1 MSSPL
6 IVVSKG
12 DKQHRQ
18 WNTLCWGYAVVL
30 AILVPLVLQPFEIGR
45 MNRAIVMMVAI
56 LAVNLVVGFNGM
68 LALGHSAFMGIGAFV
83 SASMVQDESWDFW
96 MAIPLVLVLG
106 FAVGVVVGLPALRVK
121 GLYLALVTIA
131 QAAVFPTLVN
141 IEELGIAER
150 TGGPN
155 GKKIEEEVDRQVDG
169 FSSYFEFLPGVDGAR
184 GADAYRYWIILLIT
198 VVTFALV
205 RNILRSRAGR
215 AVLAIRDNE
224 AGAAVYGVNL
234 PMYKT
239 VNFALS
245 ASLGSLAGLLWSLD
259 KGFVAGQDF
268 TFLLAIDL
276 IIGLVIGGVG
286 TLQGSVLGGLFVVW
300 VRDLTKRISIPMGF
314 YTLDGDGPLSA
325 AIFGLI
331 LILFTF
337 FAPGGI
343 ASMIASAQKRIIR
356 VVPLTPAGDPITPLR
371 QLDPGPSS
379 TRSTWALRLAVIG
392 PVLLI
397 GGWVLM
403 NVDNLIVGT
412 LAFILR
418 FVIVVLAPVVV
429 FVSLNERRAVQ
440 AGLRGENSAS
450 VSLQAK
456 IAGIIGVLSFAYIKT
471 FALNLALRAHH
482 VGHLAR
488 EAVVLDGARERP
500 VVPLVSEAAKY
511 NDFEGTAGE
520 FCASGVGTEFNGW
533 SVDQLCEIASE
544 AVTARDTPVGWW
556 LIGWSSQS
564 VLALVLSLASIAV
577 TLFVGLRYF
586 VFSNANP
593 TQTNAS
599 TDERQDATASP

>member
-12 DKQHRQ
+12 DRQHRQ
-18 WNTLCWGYAVVL
+18 WNTLYWGYALAL
-30 AILVPLVLQPFEIGR
+30 AILVPLVLQPFQIGR
-45 MNRAIVMMVAI
+45 MNRAIVMIVAV

-83 SASMVQDESWDFW
+83 TASMVQDEMWDYW
-96 MAIPLVLVLG
+96 MIIPLVLILG
-106 FAVGVVVGLPALRVK
+106 FAVGVVVGLPALRVR

-141 IEELGIAER
+141 IDELGIAER

-155 GKKIEEEVDRQVDG
+155 GKKVEEVVDRQADG
-169 FSSYFEFLPGVDGAR
+169 ISGFFEFLPGVDGAR
-184 GADAYRYWIILLIT
+184 GADAYRYWIILFMA
-198 VVTFALV
+198 VVVVALV
-205 RNILRSRAGR
+205 RNIMRSRAGR

-245 ASLGSLAGLLWSLD
+245 ASLGSLAGLLWTLD

-268 TFLLAIDL
+268 TFLLAIEL

-286 TLQGSVLGGLFVVW
+286 TLQGSIFGGLFVVW

-314 YTLDGDGPLSA
+314 YTLDGDGPLSN

-343 ASMIASAQKRIIR
+343 ASMVTAVQKRIIQ
-356 VVPLTPAGDPITPLR
+356 VVPLTPAGDPITPLER
-371 QLDPGPSS
+371 LDPGPSS

-392 PVLLI
+392 PVLLVI
-397 GGWVLM
+397 GWVLM
-403 NVDNLIVGT
+403 NVNNLIVGVF
-412 LAFILR
+412 AFNLR
-418 FVIVVLAPVVV
+418 FFIVALAPIVV
-429 FVSLNERRAVQ
+429 FVAMNERRAAK
-440 AGLRGENSAS
+440 AGLRGENAAAVNSRAT
-450 VSLQAK
+450 A
-456 IAGIIGVLSFAYIKT
+456 AGVIGVLSFAYIKT

-482 VGHLAR
+482 VRHLAR
-488 EAVVLDGARERP
+488 EASVVDGGRERP

-511 NDFEGTAGE
+511 NDFEGTSGE
-520 FCASGVGTEFNGW
+520 FCDSGIGGDFNNW
-533 SVDQLCEIASE
+533 SVDDLCDIASE
-544 AVTARDTPVGWW
+544 AIEASETPVGWW
-556 LIGWSSQS
+556 LIAWPTQS
-564 VLALVLSLASIAV
+564 LLALVLSLASIAV
-577 TLFVGLRYF
+577 TLLVGLRFF
-586 VFSNANP
+586 VFSNADPEPARAEN
-593 TQTNAS
+593 S
-599 TDERQDATASP
+599 ERQDATA

>member
-12 DKQHRQ
+12 DRQHRQ
-18 WNTLCWGYAVVL
+18 WNTLYWGYAIAL
-30 AILVPLVLQPFEIGR
+30 AILVPLVLQPFQIGR
-45 MNRAIVMMVAI
+45 MNRAIVMIVAV

-83 SASMVQDESWDFW
+83 TASMVQDESWDYW
-96 MAIPLVLVLG
+96 MIIPLVLVLG

-141 IEELGIAER
+141 IDELGIAER

-155 GKKIEEEVDRQVDG
+155 GKKVEEEVDRQVDSLSG
-169 FSSYFEFLPGVDGAR
+169 YFEFLPGVDGAR
-184 GADAYRYWIILLIT
+184 GADAYRYWIILSIT
-198 VVTFALV
+198 TLVVLLV
-205 RNILRSRAGR
+205 RNIMRSRPGR

-245 ASLGSLAGLLWSLD
+245 ASLGSLAGLLWCLD

-268 TFLLAIDL
+268 TFLLAIEL

-314 YTLDGDGPLSA
+314 YTLDGDGPLSN

-343 ASMIASAQKRIIR
+343 ASMVTAVQKRIIQ
-356 VVPLTPAGDPITPLR
+356 VVPLTPAGDPITPLER
-371 QLDPGPSS
+371 LDPGPSS
-379 TRSTWALRLAVIG
+379 ARSDWALRLAVIG
-392 PVLLI
+392 PVLLVI
-397 GGWVLM
+397 GWVLM
-403 NVDNLIVGT
+403 NVDNLIVGVF
-412 LAFILR
+412 AFLLR
-418 FVIVVLAPVVV
+418 FGIVVLAPIVVIV
-429 FVSLNERRAVQ
+429 AMNERRAAR
-440 AGLRGENSAS
+440 AGLRGENADAVTSRAT
-450 VSLQAK
+450 L
-456 IAGIIGVLSFAYIKT
+456 AGVIGVLSFAYVKT

-482 VGHLAR
+482 VTHLAR
-488 EAVVLDGARERP
+488 EAVVTDGGSGRERP
-500 VVPLVSEAAKY
+500 VVPLVSEAVKY
-511 NDFEGTAGE
+511 NDYEGTSGE
-520 FCASGVGTEFNGW
+520 FCNSGIGGEFNDW
-533 SVDQLCEIASE
+533 SVDELCGIASE
-544 AVTARDTPVGWW
+544 AIEASETPVGWW
-556 LIGWSSQS
+556 LVAWPTQS

-577 TLFVGLRYF
+577 TLLVGFRFF
-586 VFSNANP
+586 VFSKSDLEPAKAE
-593 TQTNAS
+593 AS
-599 TDERQDATASP
+599 EQQEATA

>member
-12 DKQHRQ
+12 DRQYRQ
-18 WNTLCWGYAVVL
+18 WNSLCWGYAVVL

-45 MNRAIVMMVAI
+45 MNRAIVMMVAV

-83 SASMVQDESWDFW
+83 AATMVQDEMWDFW
-96 MAIPLVLVLG
+96 MVIPVVLILG
-106 FAVGVVVGLPALRVK
+106 FAVGVIVGLPALRVK

-141 IEELGIAER
+141 IDELGIAER

-155 GKKIEEEVDRQVDG
+155 GKKVEEEVDRQVDSLSG
-169 FSSYFEFLPGVDGAR
+169 YFEFLPGVDGAR
-184 GADAYRYWIILLIT
+184 GANAYRYWIILLIT
-198 VVTFALV
+198 VVVFALV
-205 RNILRSRAGR
+205 RNILRSRPGR
-215 AVLAIRDNE
+215 AVLAIRDSE

-245 ASLGSLAGLLWSLD
+245 ASLGSLAGLLWCLD

-286 TLQGSVLGGLFVVW
+286 TLQGSILGGLFVVW

-343 ASMIASAQKRIIR
+343 ASMVTAVQKKIIQ
-356 VVPLTPAGDPITPLR
+356 VVPLTPAGDPITPLEN
-371 QLDPGPSS
+371 LDPGPSS
-379 TRSTWALRLAVIG
+379 TRSAWAVRLAVIG
-392 PVLLI
+392 PVLLVI
-397 GGWVLM
+397 GWVLM
-403 NVDNLIVGT
+403 NVDNLMVGT
-412 LAFILR
+412 LAFMLR
-418 FVIVVLAPVVV
+418 FVIVVLAPIVV
-429 FVSLNERRAVQ
+429 FVSMNERRAAA
-440 AGLRGENSAS
+440 AGLRGENTAAAS
-450 VSLQAK
+450 SQAK
-456 IAGIIGVLSFAYIKT
+456 LAGVIGVLSFAYIKA

-488 EAVVLDGARERP
+488 KAVVVDGGRDRP
-500 VVPLVSEAAKY
+500 AIPLVSEAAKY
-511 NDFEGTAGE
+511 HDFEGTSGE
-520 FCASGVGTEFNGW
+520 FCASVPGGEFNDW
-533 SVDQLCEIASE
+533 SVDELCGIASE
-544 AVTARDTPVGWW
+544 AIEASETPVGWW
-556 LIGWSSQS
+556 LIAWPTQS
-564 VLALVLSLASIAV
+564 LLALVLSIASVAV
-577 TLFVGLRYF
+577 TLLVGLRFF
-586 VFSNANP
+586 VFSKENP
-593 TQTNAS
+593 GHSDATAA
-599 TDERQDATASP
+599 ERQDATA